1 MLLENKN
8 YFTLPKLHQIIS
20 SRGHDQ
26 RSYLKWPILR
36 YQTAVV
42 EKECV
47 QQVTNTVTNL
57 LIFVPLVIEADVAP
71 AETP

>member
-1 MLLENKN
+1 M
-8 YFTLPKLHQIIS
+8 
-20 SRGHDQ
+20 
-26 RSYLKWPILR
+26 

-42 EKECV
+42 EKECD

-71 AETP
+71 AEIF

>member
-1 MLLENKN
+1 M
-8 YFTLPKLHQIIS
+8 
-20 SRGHDQ
+20 
-26 RSYLKWPILR
+26 

-57 LIFVPLVIEADVAP
+57 HIFVPLVIEADVAP

>member
-1 MLLENKN
+1 MYE
-8 YFTLPKLHQIIS
+8 
-20 SRGHDQ
+20 
-26 RSYLKWPILR
+26 
-36 YQTAVV
+36 TAVV

-71 AETP
+71 AETPRIVTVLPPFTKLSTAAITLG